1 MIKKSVYLIVAVM
14 FLLSLT
20 AGCLSVRTVEKERV
34 DLEVEG
40 NEGYLLGG
48 PKQQAYQPKEKTRKI
63 LQVDVDFSE
72 FQSYGPPEETEEIKI
87 EETEI
92 IIPEREMSEIEEEN
106 KGYMQTKPKEVALK
120 EEPESL
126 FKEGYAVSEEEEITE
141 TPVSYITYVVKE
153 DESLW
158 KIAAKP
164 EIYGDPTKW
173 QLIYEANK
181 DKIDDPNNIK
191 AGLELKIPQ
200 Y

>member
-1 MIKKSVYLIVAVM
+1 
-14 FLLSLT
+14 
-20 AGCLSVRTVEKERV
+20 
-34 DLEVEG
+34 
-40 NEGYLLGG
+40 
-48 PKQQAYQPKEKTRKI
+48 
-63 LQVDVDFSE
+63 
-72 FQSYGPPEETEEIKI
+72 
-87 EETEI
+87 
-92 IIPEREMSEIEEEN
+92 
-106 KGYMQTKPKEVALK
+106 MQTKPKEVALK